1 VENAQQVAILQSL
14 GCHHAQ
20 GYYFS
25 RPLTQQEV
33 QQFMAAP
40 PGVAPQR
47 A

>member
-1 VENAQQVAILQSL
+1 VETAQQVAILQSL

-25 RPLTQQEV
+25 RPLPPQQVLE
-33 QQFMAAP
+33 FMMKQRS
-40 PGVAPQR
+40 VARR